1 MKIDLSTVGIS
12 CVACGRKI
20 NLEEAIHAGW
30 RQCIQCQF
38 FIDPDCTKIVEE
50 TMSGICPSFSQGVA
64 RHPLRLVD
72 VPTEQILIFV
82 KDQHQQGLI
91 GNLIETIFYSSSTR
105 LEEPTPPPRGKPSEV
120 ESLTREEIW
129 KRYGLVLVQRAR
141 GKFLAW
147 EKVGTTS

>member
-20 NLEEAIHAGW
+20 NLEEAIQAGW
-30 RQCIQCQF
+30 RQCMQCQF
-38 FIDPDCTKIVEE
+38 FIDPNCVEIVKE
-50 TMSGICPSFSQGVA
+50 TMGGICPSFSQGVT
-64 RHPLRLVD
+64 RHALQPVD

-82 KDQHQQGLI
+82 KDQYQQGLV

-105 LEEPTPPPRGKPSEV
+105 VEEPIRPPRSEPSEGD
-120 ESLTREEIW
+120 SLTREEVW

-141 GKFLAW
+141 GKWLAW

>member
-1 MKIDLSTVGIS
+1 LKIDLSTVGIS
-12 CVACGRKI
+12 CVACGKKI

-30 RQCIQCQF
+30 RQCLPCQF
-38 FIDPDCTKIVEE
+38 FIDPNCIEIVKE
-50 TMSGICPSFSQGVA
+50 TMSGICPSFSQGVS
-64 RHPLRLVD
+64 RHPLQPVD

-82 KDQHQQGLI
+82 KDQYQQGLV
-91 GNLIETIFYSSSTR
+91 GNLIETIFYHQSTR
-105 LEEPTPPPRGKPSEV
+105 PEELAPPPREKPSEA